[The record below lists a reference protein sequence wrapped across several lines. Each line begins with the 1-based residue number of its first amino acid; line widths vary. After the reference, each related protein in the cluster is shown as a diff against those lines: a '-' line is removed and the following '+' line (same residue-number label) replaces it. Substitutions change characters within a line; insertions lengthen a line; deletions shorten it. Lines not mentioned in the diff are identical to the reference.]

1 MICQDCL
8 CNFFLYFNLLI
19 RFNEVIE
26 FFFPKE
32 TSSGHNF
39 CSLKYINQFFWRMVQ
54 NMTTNNISFSKFKG
68 KPLFKYQRISTL
80 LAPDTH

>member
-19 RFNEVIE
+19 RFIEVIE

-39 CSLKYINQFFWRMVQ
+39 CSLKYIN
-54 NMTTNNISFSKFKG
+54 
-68 KPLFKYQRISTL
+68 
-80 LAPDTH
+80 